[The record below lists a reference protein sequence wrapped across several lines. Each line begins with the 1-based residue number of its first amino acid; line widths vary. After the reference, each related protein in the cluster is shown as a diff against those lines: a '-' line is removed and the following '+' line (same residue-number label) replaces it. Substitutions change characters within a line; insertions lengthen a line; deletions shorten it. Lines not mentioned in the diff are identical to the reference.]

1 MISGAVAAHFGLV
14 GSTGSTMVV
23 LIVLLVALG
32 VAMVVIAVWLVRST
46 RSDAPALAP
55 LEVMGDRGF
64 SKADTDDRTTKLT
77 TVRPDGAPPPAPMIP
92 FDDDE
97 PAEPAVPPRACRSA
111 GAGPGA
117 GRESPAEEVEQA
129 SDAAVGEDR

>member
-1 MISGAVAAHFGLV
+1 MA
-14 GSTGSTMVV
+14 V

-32 VAMVVIAVWLVRST
+32 VAMVIVAIWLVRST

-64 SKADTDDRTTKLT
+64 SKADPDDRATKLT
-77 TVRPDGAPPPAPMIP
+77 SVRPDGAPPPAPMLP
-92 FDDDE
+92 YEDE
-97 PAEPAVPPRACRSA
+97 PAESDVPAAAAAPPEPEAPS
-111 GAGPGA
+111 
-117 GRESPAEEVEQA
+117 EEVEEA

>member
-1 MISGAVAAHFGLV
+1 
-14 GSTGSTMVV
+14 MVV
-23 LIVLLVALG
+23 LVVLLVALG

-46 RSDAPALAP
+46 RGDAPALAP

-64 SKADTDDRTTKLT
+64 TKADTDDRTTKLT
-77 TVRPDGAPPPAPMIP
+77 SVRPDGAPPPAPMVP

-97 PAEPAVPPRACRSA
+97 PAEPAEPDVPVEAAAPPEPA
-111 GAGPGA
+111 PEPPV
-117 GRESPAEEVEQA
+117 ESPAEHIEQA